1 MSIKLAYKIKL
12 SHTTVFR
19 WFTKFNSLLDEE
31 YTGSAFSS
39 KILENALDSTKNLNQ
54 WQLFNK
60 SNDIEGT

>member
-31 YTGSAFSS
+31 YMGRAFSA
-39 KILENALDSTKNLNQ
+39 KVLENALDSTKNLNQ
-54 WQLFNK
+54 
-60 SNDIEGT
+60 